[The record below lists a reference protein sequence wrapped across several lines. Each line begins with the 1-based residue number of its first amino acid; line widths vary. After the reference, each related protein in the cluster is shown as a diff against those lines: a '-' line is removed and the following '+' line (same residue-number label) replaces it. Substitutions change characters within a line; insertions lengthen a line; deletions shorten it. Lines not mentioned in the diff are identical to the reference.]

1 MDHIITA
8 DDSKEVEILDKW
20 LDWIWTLPQLFQ
32 QPESEVVLSAI
43 ERLRTKI
50 AGKFNADVLIQ
61 ELETMTKEARTT
73 APGEVKIQWLSM
85 PS

>member
-8 DDSKEVEILDKW
+8 ADSEEVEILDKW

-32 QPESEVVLSAI
+32 QPESEVVLLAI

-50 AGKFNADVLIQ
+50 AGKFDA
-61 ELETMTKEARTT
+61 MF
-73 APGEVKIQWLSM
+73 
-85 PS
+85 